1 LVVVNDDH
9 VQRAVHFVGPGE
21 LGEGGREGGGRE
33 GRARTSM
40 ALPEWQES
48 KTAVRRT
55 PAGREA
61 TRMACGREGGR
72 EGWKEMTVRLSNK
85 RDSILASLP
94 FSLPPYM
101 NLVIQDLAGLLEVHG
116 KDGLVEVVHLV
127 AV

>member
-1 LVVVNDDH
+1 
-9 VQRAVHFVGPGE
+9 
-21 LGEGGREGGGRE
+21 
-33 GRARTSM
+33 
-40 ALPEWQES
+40 
-48 KTAVRRT
+48 
-55 PAGREA
+55 
-61 TRMACGREGGR
+61 MACGREGGR